1 MGQHRRRLPVTTM
14 QIDQVV
20 TYLRWLR
27 YVIDVTLRDKT
38 YVIVNVDETSVNA
51 MVQKKQGYVGQ
62 GIRRVVAEHQHQSVP
77 RDRSDI
83 KTTLMGVICDQPDL
97 QPYLP
102 QVFMPK
108 YTQNASPPAWAR
120 AIYGRQGFPIQYWH
134 RTGGSSTPPTFRQW
148 CNALRSAVHSFNSDA
163 YILLIMDCHSSH
175 LDLRTVNHLAMLGIV
190 TVVIPAQ
197 LTWLLQPLD
206 VYVYAIFKRV
216 LRGLLHEQG
225 AANPAAGVAPG
236 AWITPTASAA
246 RSVLCR
252 TDWSDEFGKVG
263 AGIVYGP
270 VRPDIQKYVGAE
282 LVYPELP
289 LLRDFASMMSRVVH
303 TEGTR
308 ELHRSLMQPAIRVR
322 DLAPDVM
329 PLRGALVDL
338 PHAMPA
344 TKRPR
349 PGARPAGNLD
359 PVLRQYLYRQ
369 QPIQPLGGIVGPP
382 AVQIEFRRLDGD

>member
-1 MGQHRRRLPVTTM
+1 M
-14 QIDQVV
+14 
-20 TYLRWLR
+20 
-27 YVIDVTLRDKT
+27 IDVTLRDKT

-51 MVQKKQGYVGQ
+51 IDQKKNGYVGQ
-62 GIRRVVAEHQHQSVP
+62 GVRRHVANHQHQPVR

-83 KTTLMGVICDQPDL
+83 KTTLMAVICDQPEL

-108 YTQNASPPAWAR
+108 YTQNSSPPSWAR
-120 AIYGRQGFPIQYWH
+120 AIYGRQGFPFQYWH
-134 RTGGSSTPPTFRQW
+134 RTGGSSTPTTFKRW
-148 CNALRSAVHSFNSDA
+148 CSSLRSAVHSFNSDA

-175 LDLRTVNHLAMLGIV
+175 LDMQTVNHLNMLGIV
-190 TVVIPAQ
+190 TVMIPAQ

-206 VYVYAIFKRV
+206 VYVFAVFKRV
-216 LRGLLHEQG
+216 LRGLIHQQG
-225 AANPAAGVAPG
+225 AANPEVGAAPG

-252 TDWSDEFGKVG
+252 TDWSDEFGRVG
-263 AGIVYGP
+263 AGIKYGP

-289 LLRDFASMMSRVVH
+289 LLRDFASMLSRVVH

-308 ELHRSLMQPAIRVR
+308 ELHRALMQPAIRVR
-322 DLAPDVM
+322 DLGPNVM
-329 PLRGALVDL
+329 PLRGAIVDL

-344 TKRPR
+344 TKRPP
-349 PGARPAGNLD
+349 PGTRPAGNLD
-359 PVLRQYLYRQ
+359 PLLRQYLYRQ
-369 QPIQPLGGIVGPP
+369 QPIEPLGGIVGPP
-382 AVQIEFRRLDGD
+382 AVQIEFRRPDGL